1 MCVCSSCVLVTLS
14 IIDLQPIDSVTDYQP
29 GTKQQPVDAPLM
41 TLINNNFAGA
51 SVFTSIM
58 CERSRMRNSSGDC
71 PPLLRGPGCRD
82 GEHEL
87 RSLSRIWFYAGLRC
101 ARTDGVA
108 YLRRGRWCDGWRVN
122 FYPPPPPVSP
132 SRGSPPTRRRAC
144 SLSRAH
150 PGGPAAHS
158 SIRFTLSS
166 PPACIS
172 LLSLYP

>member
-1 MCVCSSCVLVTLS
+1 MS
-14 IIDLQPIDSVTDYQP
+14 
-29 GTKQQPVDAPLM
+29 
-41 TLINNNFAGA
+41 LINNNFAGA

-71 PPLLRGPGCRD
+71 PPSSGGQGWGRGSMSW
-82 GEHEL
+82 
-87 RSLSRIWFYAGLRC
+87 SLSRIWFYAGLRC

-108 YLRRGRWCDGWRVN
+108 YLPRGRWCDGWRLN
-122 FYPPPPPVSP
+122 FYPPPPPVRP
-132 SRGSPPTRRRAC
+132 FGGSPPTRRRAC

-158 SIRFTLSS
+158 FIRFTLSS

-172 LLSLYP
+172 FLSLYP